1 MGKSQSK
8 LAEYETPVFCQMRK
22 LYGQRC
28 MQDIEK
34 LIKYHDFPKEG
45 TLSST
50 RLKTVKLSIEEGSD
64 ITKGCAKKHV
74 CGKCEKTI
82 NCWVE
87 EADNRERRM
96 LKKEKKNE
104 EKATAPPQN
113 EITITNTSYACAFPH
128 ETPPSY
134 TIYPNAELQGLK
146 VDPDLD
152 CSPFPPNQPILPAKP
167 TPAPQQRDGGARA
180 AEMREERARTAERST
195 EGGACA
201 AEPTAEGAH
210 AAESFRG
217 KETLPSGRRKR
228 LVIRKTKQRKKG
240 AQSYV
245 LRSNTHA
252 RARML
257 ESDGDFDLNPDTLTE
272 SDEEE
277 EDFEIQSP
285 KKTKNWDRTAKEE
298 RVSITAPMVEVMG
311 TNSIELV
318 YRPWNLTDMKEAM
331 AHLPNPDDAG
341 DRFATELMTFC
352 QEFSPT
358 LNELKRIM
366 MAKLGGMNWHKISA
380 ELPAADHR
388 RSHVNWHHASNDG
401 YRAAVTGLTET
412 VRRAF
417 PARIDMSRVSHCRQ
431 EPGESVQVYYER
443 LYSVFCKHSG
453 LKEPADRGDR
463 PTTWESCLAN
473 SLLNGLRPEISQAVK
488 HSYIEW
494 TEGRV
499 STIMKHALHA
509 EDELRAKKERS
520 RIKELQLA
528 AVQRPQRFSGNI
540 WGHNSDKNGCYLCGA
555 DDHIVREC
563 MRCRKCKM
571 DGHWAINC
579 PELRKAD

>member
-1 MGKSQSK
+1 
-8 LAEYETPVFCQMRK
+8 
-22 LYGQRC
+22 
-28 MQDIEK
+28 
-34 LIKYHDFPKEG
+34 
-45 TLSST
+45 
-50 RLKTVKLSIEEGSD
+50 
-64 ITKGCAKKHV
+64 
-74 CGKCEKTI
+74 
-82 NCWVE
+82 
-87 EADNRERRM
+87 M
-96 LKKEKKNE
+96 LKKEKKSE
-104 EKATAPPQN
+104 EKVTAPPQN
-113 EITITNTSYACAFPH
+113 EIAITNTSYACAFPH
-128 ETPPSY
+128 ETPPRY
-134 TIYPNAELQGLK
+134 TTHPNAELQGLK
-146 VDPDLD
+146 VDSDLD

-167 TPAPQQRDGGARA
+167 TPAPQQRDGGA
-180 AEMREERARTAERST
+180 
-195 EGGACA
+195 CA
-201 AEPTAEGAH
+201 AEPTAEGAR

-228 LVIRKTKQRKKG
+228 VAIRKTKQRK
-240 AQSYV
+240 
-245 LRSNTHA
+245 N
-252 RARML
+252 
-257 ESDGDFDLNPDTLTE
+257 ESDG
-272 SDEEE
+272 EEE
-277 EDFEIQSP
+277 EEELEIP
-285 KKTKNWDRTAKEE
+285 CPEKRKNWDRTGREE

-358 LNELKRIM
+358 LNELKRLM
-366 MAKLGGMNWHKISA
+366 MAKLGGMNWHKINA

-388 RSHVNWHHASNDG
+388 QSHVNWQHASNDG

-443 LYSVFCKHSG
+443 LYGVFCKHSG

-463 PTTWESCLAN
+463 PTTWESYLAN

-499 STIMKHALHA
+499 STIMKHAFHA
-509 EDELRAKKERS
+509 ENELREKKERP

-528 AVQRPQRFSGNI
+528 AVQRPQRFSENKG
-540 WGHNSDKNGCYLCGA
+540 GHNSDKNGCYLCGVG
-555 DDHIVREC
+555 DHIVREC
-563 MRCRKCKM
+563 TRCRKCKM

-579 PELRKAD
+579 PELRKVD